1 MEDGMSDSET
11 VSAEANR
18 AEARAGGCHCGRVR
32 FSARGDFS
40 AAMACNCSIC
50 QKRGHW
56 LAFVPAAD
64 FELQS
69 GGDALVD
76 YQFNTHKIHHPFC
89 PTCGVG
95 AFGHATGPDGSPM
108 MAVNIRCLDDM
119 DLTTVRVTHFDG
131 RSR

>member
-1 MEDGMSDSET
+1 MSDSET
-11 VSAEANR
+11 VGAEAGPTQTK
-18 AEARAGGCHCGRVR
+18 AGGCHCGRVR

-69 GGDALVD
+69 GGETLVD
-76 YQFNTHKIHHPFC
+76 YLFNTMKIHHPFC
-89 PTCGVG
+89 PTCGIG
-95 AFGHATGPDGSPM
+95 AFGHATAPDGSAM
-108 MAVNIRCLDDM
+108 MAVNIRCLDDI
-119 DLTTVRVTHFDG
+119 DLTGVHVTHFDG

>member
-89 PTCGVG
+89 PTCGIG
-95 AFGHATGPDGSPM
+95 AFGHATGLDGSPM